1 MIMKK
6 LVPIACLLLA
16 LSVTLNAKV
25 PQAPA
30 TPGKLT
36 GMVLDPAKVYVPG
49 ATVSVKGRRVRRQL
63 YSADDGSYS
72 IELPSGIYNVRIA
85 HMGFYPVRRRVR
97 VQSNGVTTLEVA
109 LRVRG
114 PFAKTW
120 IVTRRG

>member
-16 LSVTLNAKV
+16 LSVTSNAKV

-30 TPGKLT
+30 TQGKLT
-36 GMVLDPAKVYVPG
+36 GVVLDPAKVCVPS
-49 ATVSVKGRRVRRQL
+49 ATITVKGRRVRREL
-63 YSADDGSYS
+63 YSGDDGSYS
-72 IELPSGIYNVRIA
+72 IKLPSGIYIVRIA
-85 HMGFYPVRRRVR
+85 HVGFYPVRRRVR

>member
-1 MIMKK
+1 MKK
-6 LVPIACLLLA
+6 LVPIACLLFA
-16 LSVTLNAKV
+16 LSVPLNAKV
-25 PQAPA
+25 PQTPT

-49 ATVSVKGRRVRRQL
+49 ATLTVKGRRVRREL
-63 YSADDGSYS
+63 YSTDDGSYS
-72 IELPSGIYNVRIA
+72 VELPPGRYIVRIA
-85 HMGFYPVRRRVR
+85 HVGFYPVRRRVR
-97 VQSNGVTTLEVA
+97 VQYNVMTTFEVA

>member
-6 LVPIACLLLA
+6 LVPIACFLLA

-30 TPGKLT
+30 TQGKLT

-49 ATVSVKGRRVRRQL
+49 ATITVNGRRVRREF

-72 IELPSGIYNVRIA
+72 IELPSGIYIVRIA
-85 HMGFYPVRRRVR
+85 HVGFYPVRRRVR
-97 VQSNGVTTLEVA
+97 IRSNGVTTLEVA
-109 LRVRG
+109 
-114 PFAKTW
+114 
-120 IVTRRG
+120 

>member
-25 PQAPA
+25 PQAPP
-30 TPGKLT
+30 TQGKLT
-36 GMVLDPAKVYVPG
+36 GIVLDPAKVYVRG
-49 ATVSVKGRRVRRQL
+49 ATVTVKGRRVRREL

>member
-1 MIMKK
+1 MKK
-6 LVPIACLLLA
+6 LVTIACLLLA
-16 LSVTLNAKV
+16 LSFTLNANV
-25 PQAPA
+25 PQALP
-30 TPGKLT
+30 THGRLT

-49 ATVSVKGRRVRRQL
+49 ATVTVKGRRVRREL

>member
-1 MIMKK
+1 MIIKK
-6 LVPIACLLLA
+6 LIPIACLLLA

-25 PQAPA
+25 PQALA

-49 ATVSVKGRRVRRQL
+49 ATITVKGRQVKRVL
-63 YSADDGSYS
+63 YSADDKSYS
-72 IELPSGIYNVRIA
+72 IELPSGIYIVRIA
-85 HMGFYPVRRRVR
+85 HVGFYPVRRRVR
-97 VQSNGVTTLEVA
+97 VQSNGVTRLEVA

>member
-1 MIMKK
+1 MITKK

-25 PQAPA
+25 PQSPA
-30 TPGKLT
+30 TQGKLT

-49 ATVSVKGRRVRRQL
+49 ATVTVKGRRVRREL
-63 YSADDGSYS
+63 HSADDGSYS
-72 IELPSGIYNVRIA
+72 IELPSGIYIVRIA
-85 HMGFYPVRRRVR
+85 HVGFYPVRRRVR
-97 VQSNGVTTLEVA
+97 VQSNGVTTLAVA

-120 IVTRRG
+120 LVTRRG